1 MSDFRCAAEA
11 RARGDELAG
20 TASTVRGFLLLEH
33 AGPWGVD
40 ALRDARLP
48 DGLGAHL
55 RAASRR
61 HGVRVLLARRP
72 GRHCLNRVGG
82 PTAPSAHHSTP
93 RASRICSRACAA
105 SACS

>member
-40 ALRDARLP
+40 ALRDAGVLEEQEAAYRR
-48 DGLGAHL
+48 
-55 RAASRR
+55 RAA
-61 HGVRVLLARRP
+61 
-72 GRHCLNRVGG
+72 
-82 PTAPSAHHSTP
+82 
-93 RASRICSRACAA
+93 
-105 SACS
+105 

>member
-40 ALRDARLP
+40 ALRDARLLRRLRRGRGSGGLLGRRRFGSDSLYRRRLGLDRRRRLIIRF
-48 DGLGAHL
+48 DG
-55 RAASRR
+55 
-61 HGVRVLLARRP
+61 
-72 GRHCLNRVGG
+72 
-82 PTAPSAHHSTP
+82 
-93 RASRICSRACAA
+93 
-105 SACS
+105 